1 MRLSGLTHLESHLFF
16 AQKGLHWAP
25 ETCTWGSRK
34 LHGTPCGVCA
44 GAEGAEPNHQQP
56 EEDDLA
62 IGAIE
67 AKQKADSIV
76 LRTLRMVLL
85 VSNLKKAW
93 V

>member
-16 AQKGLHWAP
+16 AQKGLHWAR

-44 GAEGAEPNHQQP
+44 GAEGAEPNRQQP